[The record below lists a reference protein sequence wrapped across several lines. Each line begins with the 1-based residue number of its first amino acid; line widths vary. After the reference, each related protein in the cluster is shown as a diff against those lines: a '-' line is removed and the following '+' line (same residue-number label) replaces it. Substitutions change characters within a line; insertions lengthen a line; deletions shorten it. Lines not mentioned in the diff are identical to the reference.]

1 MKLDARRIA
10 AFLRDPGATRVALL
24 HGEDEGAVRHRADAL
39 TQAVVG
45 ARDDPFRVA
54 WLAREDH
61 GRLLEEATAISM
73 MGGRRVIRVRDA
85 GDGLTGAVKQVAE
98 SAGDSLT
105 VLEADALP
113 GRSKLRAFVEAAA
126 NGAAIACYP
135 EEGRALQDAIEGGLA
150 AAGVRLDGEAL
161 RWLADH
167 LGSDRGS
174 TRGEVEKLILYAG
187 ADRRLDLDAVRACVG
202 DLAAASFDDAVYAAV
217 TGNVAAADAA
227 AERTLAEGMAPVA
240 FTRAVLAHLGKM
252 HLARG
257 HMAAGLSA
265 ADATRALRPP
275 VFFKRVAAFTE
286 ALGLWSPR
294 RLMAAMEEVRRV
306 ELACKQT
313 GAPDGLLV
321 RRMLLGLARPC
332 CMDPPGGVRNRRSV
346 GGSTLT

>member
-10 AFLRDPGATRVALL
+10 AFGGAPGAGGGGLL
-24 HGEDEGAVRHRADAL
+24 QGVHVGWGRHRALAL
-39 TQAVVG
+39 TLGVCGQ
-45 ARDDPFRVA
+45 RDDPFRVA
-54 WLAREDH
+54 WLSREDH

-73 MGGRRVIRVRDA
+73 MGGRRVVRVRDA
-85 GDGLTGAVKQVAE
+85 GDGLAGAVRQVAE

-113 GRSKLRAFVEAAA
+113 GRSKLRTFVEAAA

-167 LGSDRGS
+167 VGSDRGS

-202 DLAAASFDDAVYAAV
+202 DLAAASFDDAVYAALA
-217 TGNVAAADAA
+217 GDVAGADTA

-240 FTRAVLAHLGKM
+240 FTRGVLAHLGKM
-252 HLARG
+252 HVARG
-257 HMAAGLSA
+257 HMATGLSA
-265 ADATRALRPP
+265 ADAVRALRPP

-286 ALGLWSPR
+286 ALALWSPR
-294 RLMAAMEEVRRV
+294 KLMQAMEEVRRV

-313 GAPDGLLV
+313 GALDGLLV
-321 RRMLLGLARPC
+321 RRMLLGLARQ
-332 CMDPPGGVRNRRSV
+332 GEAARGRN
-346 GGSTLT
+346 